1 MKSLEEAIIEYQ
13 NEVDKYMIGAEEKK
27 NFELF
32 TVSNSLKRSVKDKQ
46 LEFDNLVKRRLALK
60 KKDKYCMILDADN

>member
-13 NEVDKYMIGAEEKK
+13 DEADKYMIGAEEKK
-27 NFELF
+27 NFELL

-46 LEFDNLVKRRLALK
+46 LELDNLVKRRLALK
-60 KKDKYCMILDADN
+60 KKTSIA